1 MAFDDELKFEKA
13 LVDLLRT
20 ECGWEKEIIKY
31 PTEEDLI
38 KNWANIL
45 FENNKEKYILNNC
58 PLTESEMYQIITQ
71 VSALKNP
78 VALNKFINGKTVS
91 IVRDNKDDEI
101 NYGKSVSLKIYD
113 RLEIAGGKSKYQIVE
128 QPKFT
133 TNNSIYPT
141 RRGDLLLL
149 INGMPL
155 FHIELKKSGIP
166 ISQATTQI
174 EKYMKNGVFTG
185 IFSLIQVF
193 VAMNPEESVYFAN
206 PGIDGV
212 FKPEFFFHW
221 EDFNNVVVNEWQK
234 FTKKVLSIPMAHEIV
249 GFYTVADNTD
259 GVLKVLRSYQ
269 FEAASRIADKV
280 ATSHWTKAEQNGGYI
295 WHTTGSGKTMTS
307 FKAAQLIANSG
318 DADKVVFLLDRIE
331 LGDQSFR
338 DYKNFADPTM
348 EIQDTEN
355 TEQLINKLKSNNVDD
370 TLIVTSIQ
378 KMSRIKEKESSK
390 AHDIEVIRKKHI
402 VFIVDECHR
411 SQMGKMH
418 QDIKDLFP
426 NAMYF
431 GFTGTPE
438 IKEIGDIV
446 EDNIYTSDIFGD
458 EIHRYTLYHGIRD
471 KNVLKFDPIMVNTF
485 DEKELRVTIALEKC
499 HKKTIEEA
507 LKDNN
512 SKETFLYYMNHGN
525 KKCPMTEIE
534 RELSN
539 AQYQT
544 EEHENAVVKNI
555 IDNWII
561 RSVDSKFHALLATS
575 SIPEAISYYKI
586 FKKYD
591 SNLKITAVFDPSDDN
606 SDISIEKIDGITE
619 ILKDYNKMFKK
630 EYNIG
635 QYASF
640 KKDVCLRLAHK
651 KQYISIENK
660 PEEQINIV
668 IVVDQ
673 LLTGFDSKWIN
684 TLYMDKEQERK
695 NLIQSI
701 SRTNRLYGP
710 EKPHGTVI
718 FYRRPYTMIE
728 KLHYAV
734 ELYAGEEEFGI
745 YVNKLDKNLLKI
757 NYFFNEIKGLF
768 LSASIYEFEKN
779 ADDVIW
785 KRKFAK
791 LFMEMN
797 HFIDSAKIQGFRWN
811 ILKYDFYDENAE
823 KYSVNL
829 EFDEKIYLILVQRYK
844 ELFMKKGKNDPDL
857 PYDISTHI
865 IEIQTDAI
873 DDEYM
878 NSRFNIY
885 LRSLND
891 GDEKAKEK
899 ALNELHKTF
908 AVLNSIE
915 QRYAKIFLHQV
926 ESGEIIVDNSKSFH
940 EYITE
945 LHVKYNNDYIHKI
958 SNGFGVNE
966 EKFRKLI
973 LAGATDKNINVYGRY
988 DDLMDTIDINKAKE
1002 YLDKRDKKEY
1012 TLREV
1017 RMKVDEELTQI
1028 ILNGGV
1034 DELTDNIISQELN

>member
-259 GVLKVLRSYQ
+259 SVLKVLRSYQ

-438 IKEIGDIV
+438 IKEIGDIA

>member
-280 ATSHWTKAEQNGGYI
+280 ATSHWTKAEQIGGYI

-438 IKEIGDIV
+438 IKEIGDIA

-988 DDLMDTIDINKAKE
+988 DDLMDSIDINKAKE
-1002 YLDKRDKKEY
+1002 YLDERDKKEY

-1034 DELTDNIISQELN
+1034 DELTDNIISQELS

>member
-438 IKEIGDIV
+438 IKEIGDIA

-544 EEHENAVVKNI
+544 EKHENAVVKNI

>member
-438 IKEIGDIV
+438 IKEIGDIA

-973 LAGATDKNINVYGRY
+973 LVGATDKNINVYGRY
-988 DDLMDTIDINKAKE
+988 DDLMDSIDINKAKE
-1002 YLDKRDKKEY
+1002 YLDERDKKEY